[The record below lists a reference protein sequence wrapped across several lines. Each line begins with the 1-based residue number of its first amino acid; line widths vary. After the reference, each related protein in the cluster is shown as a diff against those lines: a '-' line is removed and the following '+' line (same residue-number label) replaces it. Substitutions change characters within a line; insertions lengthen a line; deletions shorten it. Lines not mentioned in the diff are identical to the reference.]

1 MRYHKPLLSA
11 SELSC
16 RILITKF
23 VSLYVLLASCMFVQM
38 AEELE
43 TMNFGNI
50 NLFVG
55 FKASFVQVQRPQ
67 ACGQLNCKFPIKMK
81 VFLDVL
87 HVAASNESVEVHHIE
102 IQFSVGV
109 IDTLTTCSAGT
120 KTQPFPIL
128 ANSLQVQL
136 QRGHSVQSQQ
146 WSLIPG
152 RCRRA
157 PAFQIL
163 TELYPPLGFQNF
175 TELIPF
181 VFRSHA

>member
-1 MRYHKPLLSA
+1 
-11 SELSC
+11 
-16 RILITKF
+16 
-23 VSLYVLLASCMFVQM
+23 
-38 AEELE
+38 
-43 TMNFGNI
+43 
-50 NLFVG
+50 
-55 FKASFVQVQRPQ
+55 
-67 ACGQLNCKFPIKMK
+67 MK

-157 PAFQIL
+157 PTFQIL
-163 TELYPPLGFQNF
+163 TELYPAWLSKLYWIKSVCHSEPCISDSTRPCDLYRAERTPLP
-175 TELIPF
+175 TSTKLIPVAF
-181 VFRSHA
+181 ASLLHEIHMAFKSLLNKLHAVFQSMHA